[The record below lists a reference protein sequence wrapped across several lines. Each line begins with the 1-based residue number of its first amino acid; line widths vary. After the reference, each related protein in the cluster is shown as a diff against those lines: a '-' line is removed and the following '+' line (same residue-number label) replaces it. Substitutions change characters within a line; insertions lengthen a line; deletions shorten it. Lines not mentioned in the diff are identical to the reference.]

1 MVKVAQKQYHFTLVL
16 SGFDT
21 ITIDLEDALYEA
33 GCDDALIN
41 SRNGVIYLDFDR
53 ERTSFEEA
61 VLSAI
66 HNVFSARIN
75 AKITS
80 IEPSH
85 LVTISDIARRSN
97 MERQAIHMYISG
109 ERGPGNFPSPVLKVE
124 DKSPLWLW
132 SDVADWLHKN
142 GKRISEE
149 EHSIALCIESFNAAL
164 TSLDEPLFKREV
176 LLREKILMQK
186 AA

>member
-1 MVKVAQKQYHFTLVL
+1 MSKLQKKQYQFTLVL
-16 SGFDT
+16 SGFNE
-21 ITIDLEDALYEA
+21 ITSELEDALFEA

-53 ERTSFEEA
+53 ESNNFEDA
-61 VLSAI
+61 VLSAMR
-66 HNVFSARIN
+66 NVFNAKID

-85 LVTISDIARRSN
+85 LVTVSDIARRSDL
-97 MERQAIHMYISG
+97 ERQAIHMYLSG
-109 ERGPGNFPSPVLKVE
+109 ERGPGNFPSPILKVE

-132 SDVADWLHKN
+132 SDVAYWLYKN
-142 GKRISEE
+142 DKNVSEE
-149 EHSIALCIESFNAAL
+149 KYNTALCIEAFNAAL
-164 TSLDEPLFKREV
+164 ASLDESLFEREV
-176 LLREKILMQK
+176 LLRDKILMQK